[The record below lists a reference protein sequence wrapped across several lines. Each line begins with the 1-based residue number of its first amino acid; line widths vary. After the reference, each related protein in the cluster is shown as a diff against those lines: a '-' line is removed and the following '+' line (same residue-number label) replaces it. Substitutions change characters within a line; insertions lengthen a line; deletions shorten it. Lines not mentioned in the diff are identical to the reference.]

1 MTFTKLITISAL
13 GVLLLVSAATY
24 LTETVYLAP
33 TRETLR
39 IAGRALRLSLV
50 ATAINPV
57 IGLSSFL
64 AQILLRGPLIAA
76 ATKEFRIDGSWSDPQ
91 VNAVPST
98 AKSRAAS
105 TPAAPGENPP

>member
-1 MTFTKLITISAL
+1 MVVVPEIN
-13 GVLLLVSAATY
+13 
-24 LTETVYLAP
+24 
-33 TRETLR
+33 
-39 IAGRALRLSLV
+39 AGTASLV

-91 VNAVPST
+91 VNAVPT
-98 AKSRAAS
+98 TPKPKIAA
-105 TPAAPGENPP
+105 PASAPTAPGENPP